1 MVKHWIHKTK
11 TFELPCHHRLISST
25 LNTSENRA
33 TFGKCMGEFGHGHNY
48 KLKLT
53 FKYIY
58 NQELPFFDRSLYSV
72 VLEKIIKP
80 FAYTSLND
88 SFLLIGINNPITT
101 GEQIT
106 EVFAGILADS
116 EISPYLL
123 EMELVETRRNSFF
136 WSF

>member
-1 MVKHWIHKTK
+1 M
-11 TFELPCHHRLISST
+11 
-25 LNTSENRA
+25 
-33 TFGKCMGEFGHGHNY
+33 
-48 KLKLT
+48 
-53 FKYIY
+53 
-58 NQELPFFDRSLYSV
+58 